1 MAKKKAPVQGVGFLE
16 AVTAIAKAAADTETQ
31 SKMREGETYHQ
42 AKQRIAQNIPEP
54 PSTAPSWPAPANPML
69 DAYAEMMKGHE
80 RANWER
86 LGRRMAT
93 AMTTPAAPNPM
104 AEAYDEA
111 QRRVEGKAVEE
122 TATQMSETMAKPYTP
137 PERLSPPANSRTMS
151 RPWSRTPGWR

>member
-31 SKMREGETYHQ
+31 SKMRAGETYHQ

-54 PSTAPSWPAPANPML
+54 PSTAPSWPAPANPMM
-69 DAYAEMMKGHE
+69 DAYTEAMKGLE
-80 RANWER
+80 RANWDR

-93 AMTTPAAPNPM
+93 AMTTPAPVNPM

-111 QRRVEGKAVEE
+111 QRRLEGKAVGD
-122 TATQMSETMAKPYTP
+122 TATQMSETMARPYTP
-137 PERLSPPANSRTMS
+137 PERLSPPANTRAQ
-151 RPWSRTPGWR
+151 RRAGQRTPGWR